1 MTEFNY
7 SGHGRTRKPKNV
19 HPSNPS
25 GQVETSTDAPTNDPA
40 ADNSGQGYSTEN
52 QRFLHLLLDTSPSGN
67 DRTVTVHGYNFATNR
82 WSPVFDIRGTA
93 VSLQSDDTSRYQ
105 IFEID
110 GIDKVYFQI
119 TDDLNGDDFFFAS
132 VTTF

>member
-7 SGHGRTRKPKNV
+7 SGYGRTRRPKNV
-19 HPSNPS
+19 HATSATA
-25 GQVETSTDAPTNDPA
+25 QAETSTNAPANDPA

-82 WSPVFDIRGTA
+82 WAPIFDIRGTA
-93 VSLQSDDTSRYQ
+93 VSLRSVNTSRYQ
-105 IFEID
+105 IFEIA
-110 GIDKVYFQI
+110 GIDKVYFEI
-119 TDDLNGDDFFFAS
+119 TDDLDGDDFFFAS